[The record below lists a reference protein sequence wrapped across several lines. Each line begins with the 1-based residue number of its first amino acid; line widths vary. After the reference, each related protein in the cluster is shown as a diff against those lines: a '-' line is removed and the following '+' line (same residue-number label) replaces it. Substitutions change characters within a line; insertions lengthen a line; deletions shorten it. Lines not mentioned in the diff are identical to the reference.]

1 MLKYKIFDRSF
12 YKRTYF
18 LLWNIKFS
26 MREKFIKSTLILLVG
41 GAITKVLGMLIKIIT
56 NRLIGPEGIGLYM
69 LILPTFILFINV
81 SQLGMPTA
89 LVKMIAEDKKNN
101 RNLFFSIVPIVLLFN
116 LLIDIFLI

>member
-1 MLKYKIFDRSF
+1 
-12 YKRTYF
+12 
-18 LLWNIKFS
+18 

-101 RNLFFSIVPIVLLFN
+101 RNLFFSILSH
-116 LLIDIFLI
+116 FLIFGENFW